1 MSSAD
6 GSGPAAGTSGQN
18 DAPPATTPPVRVPL
32 FTSSQADWAASVK
45 PVAAAPAGAG
55 AGVVAADHHH
65 HDGCCDHTHISFGQ
79 SGDLLSS
86 SEKRAL
92 GTRLLLALISAGLL
106 LMSLIIHLALPA
118 QAELGNLVAGV
129 AAVLVAIP
137 VLMEA
142 WSSLRRPSL
151 HGVTDQLVAVALIA
165 AWVVGDLETA
175 ALVPLAMVIGHV
187 LEERSLIGS
196 REAIAALGRLAAT
209 HARRIAADGT
219 VNEVPV
225 DSLATGMRVEVRPG
239 DRCPAD
245 GIVRD
250 GSSSIDTAPI
260 TGESVPVEVTTGDTV
275 FAGTINQNG
284 RLVVEVTR
292 TGSETAL
299 GKVVSL
305 LHEAEQAKPPVT
317 RLLER
322 YAQPYLVAVLLAAC
336 ATWFLTGSVAA
347 MMAVLVASCPCA
359 LVLAAPATAIA
370 ALAVA
375 GRHGILVKGTA
386 FLEELAE
393 VDALILDKTGT
404 VTLGRLALTGT
415 QPAAGVEAAELSRI
429 AGSLGAASSHPVSRA
444 VSGALPAEQRLTLT
458 NVRETGGKG
467 LTGVLPDGR
476 TVIMGRAS
484 FLSENAVTVPPAP
497 AHDGP
502 LVGVAVAGSFYG
514 WLLLADEPRPEAA
527 RALTDLRGLGLTR
540 QVMVTGDRRAV
551 AESVAARLGI
561 DTVEAEVLPQQKLD
575 RVLAEISAGR
585 HPLVVGDGVN
595 DALALKAGAVGV
607 AIGGLTADGRGGGT
621 DVAMAS
627 SDLVLMSSDLRRLG
641 TCVRLSRLCRRTINL
656 NVLIGLGWTLLII
669 AGAAIGWYGPVAA
682 VLLHNLGTL
691 AVMVNAGRLLRFD
704 ETGR

>member
-1 MSSAD
+1 MSD
-6 GSGPAAGTSGQN
+6 GKPDFKPASLA
-18 DAPPATTPPVRVPL
+18 
-32 FTSSQADWAASVK
+32 WAATVQ
-45 PVAAAPAGAG
+45 PVAAAPA
-55 AGVVAADHHH
+55 HEH

-86 SEKRAL
+86 TEKRAL
-92 GTRLLLALISAGLL
+92 GIRLLLALVSAGLL
-106 LMSLIIHLALPA
+106 VVSLIIHLGIPA
-118 QAELGNLVAGV
+118 QRELANLVAGV
-129 AAVLVAIP
+129 AAILVAVP

-187 LEERSLIGS
+187 LEERSLLGS
-196 REAIAALGRLAAT
+196 REAIAALGRLSAT
-209 HARRIAADGT
+209 HARRIADDGS
-219 VNEVPV
+219 VNEVSV
-225 DSLATGMRVEVRPG
+225 ESLAIGMRVEIRPG

-250 GSSSIDTAPI
+250 GTSSLDTAPI
-260 TGESVPVEVTTGDTV
+260 TGESVPVEVAVGDLV
-275 FAGTINQNG
+275 FAGTINQYG
-284 RLVVEVTR
+284 RLIVEVTR
-292 TGSETAL
+292 IGSDTAL

-322 YAQPYLVAVLLAAC
+322 YAQPYLVAVLLLAC
-336 ATWFLTGSVAA
+336 ATWFFTGSVDS
-347 MMAVLVASCPCA
+347 MMSVLVASCPCA

-393 VDALILDKTGT
+393 VDSLILDKTGT
-404 VTLGRLALTGT
+404 VTLGRLSLTGT
-415 QPAAGVEAAELSRI
+415 SPAEGVDAADLTRI

-444 VSGALPAEQRLTLT
+444 VSGAVANDERLALSA
-458 NVRETGGKG
+458 VKEIGGKG
-467 LTGVLPDGR
+467 LTGTLPDGR
-476 TVIMGRAS
+476 VVVMGRAS
-484 FLSENAVTVPPAP
+484 FLSESGVVVPAAP

-502 LVGVAVAGSFYG
+502 LVGVGVAGRFHG

-527 RALTDLRGLGLTR
+527 RALADLRALGLTR

-551 AESVAARLGI
+551 AEAMAARLGI
-561 DTVEAEVLPQQKLD
+561 DVVEAEVLPQQKLD
-575 RVLAEISAGR
+575 RVLAEIKAGR

-641 TCVRLSRLCRRTINL
+641 TCIRLSRLCRRTINI
-656 NVLIGLGWTLLII
+656 NVLIGLGWTVVII
-669 AGAAIGWYGPVAA
+669 AGAAIGWYGPVAS

>member
-1 MSSAD
+1 MSD
-6 GSGPAAGTSGQN
+6 GKPDFKPASLA
-18 DAPPATTPPVRVPL
+18 
-32 FTSSQADWAASVK
+32 WAATVQ
-45 PVAAAPAGAG
+45 PMAAEKE
-55 AGVVAADHHH
+55 HQH

-86 SEKRAL
+86 AEKRAL
-92 GTRLLLALISAGLL
+92 GIRLLLALVSAGLL
-106 LMSLIIHLALPA
+106 VMALIIHLAIPA
-118 QAELGNLVAGV
+118 QRELANLVAGV
-129 AAVLVAIP
+129 AAVLVAVP

-187 LEERSLIGS
+187 LEERSLLGS
-196 REAIAALGRLAAT
+196 REAIAALGRLSAT
-209 HARRIAADGT
+209 HARRIAEDGS
-219 VNEVPV
+219 VNEVAV
-225 DSLATGMRVEVRPG
+225 ESLATGMRVEIRPG

-250 GSSSIDTAPI
+250 GTSSLDTAPI
-260 TGESVPVEVTTGDTV
+260 TGESVPVEVTVGSTV
-275 FAGTINQNG
+275 FAGTINQYG
-284 RLVVEVTR
+284 RLIVEVTR
-292 TGSETAL
+292 TGTDTAL

-322 YAQPYLVAVLLAAC
+322 YAQPYLVAVLLLAC
-336 ATWFLTGSVAA
+336 ATWFFTGSVDS
-347 MMAVLVASCPCA
+347 MMSVLVASCPCA

-404 VTLGRLALTGT
+404 VTLGRLSLTGT
-415 QPAAGVEAAELSRI
+415 SPAEGVDAADLTRI

-444 VSGALPAEQRLTLT
+444 VSGAVANDERLVLSA
-458 NVRETGGKG
+458 VKEIGGKG
-467 LTGVLPDGR
+467 LTGTLPDGR
-476 TVIMGRAS
+476 VVVMGRAS
-484 FLSENAVTVPPAP
+484 FLSESGVVVPAAP

-502 LVGVAVAGSFYG
+502 LVGVGVAGRFHG

-527 RALTDLRGLGLTR
+527 RALADLRALGLTR

-551 AESVAARLGI
+551 AESMAARLGI
-561 DTVEAEVLPQQKLD
+561 DVVEAEVLPQQKLE
-575 RVLAEISAGR
+575 RVLAEIKAGR

-641 TCVRLSRLCRRTINL
+641 TCIRLSRLCRRTINI
-656 NVLIGLGWTLLII
+656 NVLIGLGWTVLII
-669 AGAAIGWYGPVAA
+669 AGAAIGWYGPVAS

>member
-1 MSSAD
+1 MND
-6 GSGPAAGTSGQN
+6 GKPTPGFKPA
-18 DAPPATTPPVRVPL
+18 PL
-32 FTSSQADWAASVK
+32 AWAASMK
-45 PVAAAPAGAG
+45 PMSPAEDPHGNVQQG
-55 AGVVAADHHH
+55 HQH

-86 SEKRAL
+86 TEKRAL
-92 GTRLLLALISAGLL
+92 GIRLLLALVSAGLL
-106 LMSLIIHLALPA
+106 VLALIIHLAIPA
-118 QAELGNLVAGV
+118 QRELANLVAG
-129 AAVLVAIP
+129 AAAILVAVP
-137 VLMEA
+137 VLLEA

-187 LEERSLIGS
+187 LEERSLLGS
-196 REAIAALGRLAAT
+196 REAIAALGRLSAT
-209 HARRIAADGT
+209 HARRIAEDGA
-219 VNEVPV
+219 VNEVAV
-225 DSLATGMRVEVRPG
+225 ESLAAGMRVEVRPG

-250 GSSSIDTAPI
+250 GTSSLDTAPI
-260 TGESVPVEVTTGDTV
+260 TGESVPVEVTVGNTV
-275 FAGTINQNG
+275 FAGTINQYG
-284 RLVVEVTR
+284 RLIVEVTR
-292 TGSETAL
+292 TGSDTAL

-322 YAQPYLVAVLLAAC
+322 YAQPYLVAVLLFAC
-336 ATWFLTGSVAA
+336 ATWFFTGSVDS
-347 MMAVLVASCPCA
+347 MMSVLVASCPCA

-393 VDALILDKTGT
+393 VDSLILDKTGT
-404 VTLGRLALTGT
+404 VTLGRLSLTGT
-415 QPAAGVEAAELSRI
+415 APAEGVDAADLTRI

-444 VSGALPAEQRLTLT
+444 VSGALANEDRLALSA
-458 NVRETGGKG
+458 VQEIGGKG
-467 LTGVLPDGR
+467 LTGTLPDGR
-476 TVIMGRAS
+476 AVLMGRAS
-484 FLSENAVTVPPAP
+484 YLSESGVVVPTAP

-502 LVGVAVAGSFYG
+502 LVAVAVAGRFHG

-527 RALTDLRGLGLTR
+527 RALADLRALGLTR

-551 AESVAARLGI
+551 AESMAARLGI
-561 DTVEAEVLPQQKLD
+561 DVVEAEVLPQQKLD
-575 RVLAEISAGR
+575 RVLAEIKAGR

-641 TCVRLSRLCRRTINL
+641 TCIRLSRLCRRTINI
-656 NVLIGLGWTLLII
+656 NVLIGLGWTVVII

-691 AVMVNAGRLLRFD
+691 AVMINAGRLLRFD

>member
-1 MSSAD
+1 MNMHGKDQPEVGKSATIFK
-6 GSGPAAGTSGQN
+6 PANA
-18 DAPPATTPPVRVPL
+18 A
-32 FTSSQADWAASVK
+32 WAASVK
-45 PVAAAPAGAG
+45 TPALQTHEGH
-55 AGVVAADHHH
+55 DHH
-65 HDGCCDHTHISFGQ
+65 DDCCDHTHINFGDN
-79 SGDLLSS
+79 GELLSGA
-86 SEKRAL
+86 EKRAL
-92 GTRLLLALISAGLL
+92 GTRLLLALVSAGLL
-106 LMSLIIHLALPA
+106 IIALIIHLAIPA
-118 QAELGNLVAGV
+118 QRELASLVAGV
-129 AAVLVAIP
+129 AAVLVAVP
-137 VLMEA
+137 VLREA

-209 HARRIAADGT
+209 HARRQSDDGAI
-219 VNEVPV
+219 NEVPV
-225 DSLATGMRVEVRPG
+225 ESLVAGMRVEVRPG

-245 GIVRD
+245 GIVRE
-250 GSSSIDTAPI
+250 GASSLDTAPI
-260 TGESVPVEVTTGDTV
+260 TGESVPVEVAVGDSV
-275 FAGTINQNG
+275 FAGTINQYG
-284 RLVVEVTR
+284 RLIVEVTR
-292 TGSETAL
+292 TGSDTAL

-305 LHEAEQAKPPVT
+305 LHEAEKSKPPVT

-322 YAQPYLVAVLLAAC
+322 YAQPYLIAVLLFAC

-347 MMAVLVASCPCA
+347 MMSVLVASCPCA

-393 VDALILDKTGT
+393 VDALIVDKTGT
-404 VTLGRLALTGT
+404 VTRGHLSLTGT
-415 QPAAGVEAAELSRI
+415 QPSDGVTAAELTRL

-444 VSGALPAEQRLTLT
+444 IATAVPLAERLML
-458 NVRETGGKG
+458 NAINEIGGKG
-467 LTGVLPDGR
+467 LTGTLPDGR
-476 TVIMGRAS
+476 VTMMGRAS
-484 FLSENAVTVPPAP
+484 FLSEAGVIVPTIPP
-497 AHDGP
+497 HDGP
-502 LVGVAVAGSFYG
+502 LVGVALAGRFHG

-527 RALTDLRGLGLTR
+527 QALADLRSLGLTR
-540 QVMVTGDRRAV
+540 QIMVTGDRRAV
-551 AESVAARLGI
+551 ADAVAARLGI
-561 DTVEAEVLPQQKLD
+561 DTVEAEVLPQQKLE
-575 RVLAEISAGR
+575 RVLAEIAAGR

-607 AIGGLTADGRGGGT
+607 AMGGLTADGRGGGT

-641 TCVRLSRLCRRTINL
+641 TCVRLSRLCRRTINI
-656 NVLIGLGWTLLII
+656 NVLIGLGWTLIII
-669 AGAAIGWYGPVAA
+669 AGAALGWYGPVAS

-691 AVMVNAGRLLRFD
+691 VVMVNAGRLLRFD

>member
-1 MSSAD
+1 MSSVD
-6 GSGPAAGTSGQN
+6 GSGPAAGAPAAQ
-18 DAPPATTPPVRVPL
+18 DAAPAGTPPVRRPL
-32 FTSSQADWAASVK
+32 FSSSQADWAASVK
-45 PVAAAPAGAG
+45 PVSAAPAGV
-55 AGVVAADHHH
+55 GVVAADHQ

-86 SEKRAL
+86 AEKRAL

-106 LMSLIIHLALPA
+106 VMSLIIHLALPA

-209 HARRIAADGT
+209 HARRIGADGT

-250 GSSSIDTAPI
+250 GTSSIDTAPI

-284 RLVVEVTR
+284 RLIVEVTR
-292 TGSETAL
+292 TGSDTAL

-404 VTLGRLALTGT
+404 VTLGRLSLTGT
-415 QPAAGVEAAELSRI
+415 QPADGVDATELSRI

-444 VSGALPAEQRLTLT
+444 VSGALPAEQRLALS

-476 TVIMGRAS
+476 AVIMGRAS
-484 FLSENAVTVPPAP
+484 FISENGVTVPAAP

-502 LVGVAVAGSFYG
+502 LVGVAVAGAFHG

-527 RALTDLRGLGLTR
+527 RALADLRSLGLTR

>member
-1 MSSAD
+1 MNMHGKDLPEAGKPAPIFKPASA
-6 GSGPAAGTSGQN
+6 G
-18 DAPPATTPPVRVPL
+18 
-32 FTSSQADWAASVK
+32 WAASVK
-45 PVAAAPAGAG
+45 TPALPHAEGH
-55 AGVVAADHHH
+55 DH
-65 HDGCCDHTHISFGQ
+65 HDGCCDHTHINFGDN
-79 SGDLLSS
+79 GELLSKT
-86 SEKRAL
+86 EKRAL
-92 GTRLLLALISAGLL
+92 GTRLLLALVSAGLL
-106 LMSLIIHLALPA
+106 IIALIIHLALPA
-118 QAELGNLVAGV
+118 QREVASLVAGV
-129 AAVLVAIP
+129 AAVLVAVP
-137 VLMEA
+137 VLREA
-142 WSSLRRPSL
+142 WGSLRRPSL

-209 HARRIAADGT
+209 HARRQSADGT
-219 VNEVPV
+219 INEVPV
-225 DSLATGMRVEVRPG
+225 ESLAAGMRVEVRPG

-250 GSSSIDTAPI
+250 GTSSLDTAPI
-260 TGESVPVEVTTGDTV
+260 TGESVPVEVAVGDSV
-275 FAGTINQNG
+275 FAGTINQYG
-284 RLVVEVTR
+284 RLIVEVTR
-292 TGSETAL
+292 TGSDTAL

-305 LHEAEQAKPPVT
+305 LHEAEKSKPPVT

-322 YAQPYLVAVLLAAC
+322 YAQPYLIAVLLFAC

-347 MMAVLVASCPCA
+347 MMSVLVASCPCA

-393 VDALILDKTGT
+393 VDALIVDKTGT
-404 VTLGRLALTGT
+404 VTRGHLSLTSTLPDDGVTTVELTRL
-415 QPAAGVEAAELSRI
+415 

-444 VSGALPAEQRLTLT
+444 IAAAVPLAERLTLSAIS
-458 NVRETGGKG
+458 EIGGKG
-467 LTGVLPDGR
+467 LTGTLPDGR
-476 TVIMGRAS
+476 VAMMGRAS
-484 FLSENAVTVPPAP
+484 FLSEAGVIVPIIPP
-497 AHDGP
+497 HDGP
-502 LVGVAVAGSFYG
+502 LVGVALAGRFHG
-514 WLLLADEPRPEAA
+514 WVLLADEPRPEAA
-527 RALTDLRGLGLTR
+527 QALADLRALGLTR
-540 QVMVTGDRRAV
+540 QIMVTGDRRAV
-551 AESVAARLGI
+551 ADAVAARLGI
-561 DTVEAEVLPQQKLD
+561 DTVEAEVLPQQKLN
-575 RVLAEISAGR
+575 RVLAEIAAGR

-607 AIGGLTADGRGGGT
+607 AMGGLTADGRGGGT

-641 TCVRLSRLCRRTINL
+641 TCVRLSRLCRRTINI
-656 NVLIGLGWTLLII
+656 NVLIGLGWTFIII
-669 AGAAIGWYGPVAA
+669 AGAALGWYGPVAS

-691 AVMVNAGRLLRFD
+691 VVMVNAGRLLRFD

>member
-1 MSSAD
+1 MSE
-6 GSGPAAGTSGQN
+6 GKPAP
-18 DAPPATTPPVRVPL
+18 DFKPATL
-32 FTSSQADWAASVK
+32 AWAASVK
-45 PVAAAPAGAG
+45 AATVPAAVLS
-55 AGVVAADHHH
+55 ANAHQHD
-65 HDGCCDHTHISFGQ
+65 HDGCCDHTHISFGDT
-79 SGDLLSS
+79 GDLLSQA
-86 SEKRAL
+86 EKRAL
-92 GTRLLLALISAGLL
+92 GTRLLLALVAAGLL
-106 LMSLIIHLALPA
+106 VIALIIHLAAPLQREVA
-118 QAELGNLVAGV
+118 NLVAGV
-129 AAVLVAIP
+129 AAVLVAVP
-137 VLMEA
+137 VLIEA

-196 REAIAALGRLAAT
+196 REAIAALGRLSAT
-209 HARRIAADGT
+209 HARRLGDDG
-219 VNEVPV
+219 VVSEVAV
-225 DSLATGMRVEVRPG
+225 ESLAAGMRVEVRPG

-250 GSSSIDTAPI
+250 GTSSLDTAPI
-260 TGESVPVEVTTGDTV
+260 TGESVPVEVAVGDHV
-275 FAGTINQNG
+275 FAGTINQYG
-284 RLVVEVTR
+284 RLIVEVTR
-292 TGSETAL
+292 TGSDTAL

-305 LHEAEQAKPPVT
+305 LHEAEKSKPPVT

-322 YAQPYLVAVLLAAC
+322 YAQPYLIAVLLFAC

-404 VTLGRLALTGT
+404 VTLGRLSLTGT
-415 QPAAGVEAAELSRI
+415 LPADGVDATEVTRL

-444 VSGALPAEQRLTLT
+444 VSAAVPVAERLVLSA
-458 NVRETGGKG
+458 VSEIGGKG
-467 LTGVLPDGR
+467 MTGTLADGR
-476 TVIMGRAS
+476 EIKLGRAS
-484 FLSENAVTVPPAP
+484 FLTESGVTVPPVP

-502 LVGVAVAGSFYG
+502 LVGLAVAGRFHG

-527 RALTDLRGLGLTR
+527 SALADLRTLGLTR

-551 AESVAARLGI
+551 AEAMAARLGI
-561 DTVEAEVLPQQKLD
+561 DVVEAEVLPQQKLD
-575 RVLAEISAGR
+575 RVLAEIAAGR

-607 AIGGLTADGRGGGT
+607 AMGGLTADGRGGGT

-641 TCVRLSRLCRRTINL
+641 TCIRLSRLCRRTINI
-656 NVLIGLGWTLLII
+656 NVLIGLGWTILII
-669 AGAAIGWYGPVAA
+669 AGATIGWYGPVAA

>member
-1 MSSAD
+1 MNMHRKD
-6 GSGPAAGTSGQN
+6 HPEVGK
-18 DAPPATTPPVRVPL
+18 PATIFKPVN
-32 FTSSQADWAASVK
+32 AGWAASVK
-45 PVAAAPAGAG
+45 TPALQSNAG
-55 AGVVAADHHH
+55 HDH
-65 HDGCCDHTHISFGQ
+65 HDGCCDHTHINFGDN
-79 SGDLLSS
+79 GELLSKT
-86 SEKRAL
+86 EKRAL
-92 GTRLLLALISAGLL
+92 GTRLLLALVSAGLL
-106 LMSLIIHLALPA
+106 IIALIIHLAIPA
-118 QAELGNLVAGV
+118 QRELASLVAGV
-129 AAVLVAIP
+129 AAVLVAVP
-137 VLMEA
+137 VLREA

-209 HARRIAADGT
+209 HARRQSDDG
-219 VNEVPV
+219 VINEVPV
-225 DSLATGMRVEVRPG
+225 ESLVAGMRVEVRPG

-245 GIVRD
+245 GIVRE
-250 GSSSIDTAPI
+250 GTSSLDTAPI
-260 TGESVPVEVTTGDTV
+260 TGESVPVEVAVGDSV
-275 FAGTINQNG
+275 FAGTINQYG
-284 RLVVEVTR
+284 RLIVEVTR
-292 TGSETAL
+292 TGSDTAL

-305 LHEAEQAKPPVT
+305 LHEAEKSKPPVT

-322 YAQPYLVAVLLAAC
+322 YAQPYLIAVLLFAC

-347 MMAVLVASCPCA
+347 MMSVLVASCPCA

-393 VDALILDKTGT
+393 VDALIVDKTGT
-404 VTLGRLALTGT
+404 VTRGHLSLTGT
-415 QPAAGVEAAELSRI
+415 QPSDGVTAAELTRL

-444 VSGALPAEQRLTLT
+444 IATAVPLAERLTLSAI
-458 NVRETGGKG
+458 NEIGGKG
-467 LTGVLPDGR
+467 LTGTLPDGR
-476 TVIMGRAS
+476 VAMMGRAS
-484 FLSENAVTVPPAP
+484 FLSEAGVIVPTIPP
-497 AHDGP
+497 HDGP
-502 LVGVAVAGSFYG
+502 LVGVALAGRFHG

-527 RALTDLRGLGLTR
+527 QALADLRSLGLTR
-540 QVMVTGDRRAV
+540 QIMVTGDRRAV
-551 AESVAARLGI
+551 ADAVAARLGI

-575 RVLAEISAGR
+575 RVLAEIAAGR
-585 HPLVVGDGVN
+585 RPWVVGDGVN

-607 AIGGLTADGRGGGT
+607 AMGGLTADGRGGGT

-641 TCVRLSRLCRRTINL
+641 TCVRLSRLCRRTINI
-656 NVLIGLGWTLLII
+656 NVLIGLGWTLIII
-669 AGAAIGWYGPVAA
+669 AGAALGWYGPVAS

-691 AVMVNAGRLLRFD
+691 VVMVNAGRLLRFD

>member
-1 MSSAD
+1 MSD
-6 GSGPAAGTSGQN
+6 RKPEFKPASLA
-18 DAPPATTPPVRVPL
+18 
-32 FTSSQADWAASVK
+32 WAATVQ
-45 PVAAAPAGAG
+45 PVAAAKE
-55 AGVVAADHHH
+55 HQH

-79 SGDLLSS
+79 SGDLLSTA
-86 SEKRAL
+86 EKRAL
-92 GTRLLLALISAGLL
+92 GMRLLLALIAAGLL
-106 LMSLIIHLALPA
+106 VMALIIHVAIPA
-118 QAELGNLVAGV
+118 QRELATLVAG
-129 AAVLVAIP
+129 AAAILVAIP

-142 WSSLRRPSL
+142 WSSLSRPSL

-187 LEERSLIGS
+187 LEERSLMGS
-196 REAIAALGRLAAT
+196 REAIAALGRLSAT
-209 HARRIAADGT
+209 HARRIAEDGT
-219 VNEVPV
+219 VNEVAV
-225 DSLATGMRVEVRPG
+225 ESLATGMRVEIRPG

-250 GSSSIDTAPI
+250 GTSSLDTAPI
-260 TGESVPVEVTTGDTV
+260 TGESVPVEVTVGGTV
-275 FAGTINQNG
+275 FAGTINQYG
-284 RLVVEVTR
+284 RLIVEVTR
-292 TGSETAL
+292 TGSDTAL

-322 YAQPYLVAVLLAAC
+322 YAQPYLIAVLLFAC
-336 ATWFLTGSVAA
+336 ATWFFTGSIDS
-347 MMAVLVASCPCA
+347 MMSVLVASCPCA

-386 FLEELAE
+386 FLEELAD

-404 VTLGRLALTGT
+404 VTLGQLSLTGT
-415 QPAAGVEAAELSRI
+415 SPAEGVDAAELTHI

-444 VSGALPAEQRLTLT
+444 VSGAVT
-458 NVRETGGKG
+458 NDERVALSAISEIGGKG
-467 LTGVLPDGR
+467 LTGTLPDGR
-476 TVIMGRAS
+476 VVVMGRAS
-484 FLSENAVTVPPAP
+484 FLSESGVVVPAAP

-502 LVGVAVAGSFYG
+502 LVGVGVAGRFHG

-527 RALTDLRGLGLTR
+527 RALADLRALGLTR

-551 AESVAARLGI
+551 AESMAARLGI
-561 DTVEAEVLPQQKLD
+561 DVVEAEVLPQQKLD
-575 RVLAEISAGR
+575 RVLAEIKGGR

-641 TCVRLSRLCRRTINL
+641 TCIRLSRLCRRTINI
-656 NVLIGLGWTLLII
+656 NVLIGLGWTVVII